1 MSLNNYCSQQLSVR
15 VVGTTKPER
24 GVDETGIRT
33 FYYG

>member
-1 MSLNNYCSQQLSVR
+1 MNKNVLQQLSVR

-24 GVDETGIRT
+24 GVDETGIGA